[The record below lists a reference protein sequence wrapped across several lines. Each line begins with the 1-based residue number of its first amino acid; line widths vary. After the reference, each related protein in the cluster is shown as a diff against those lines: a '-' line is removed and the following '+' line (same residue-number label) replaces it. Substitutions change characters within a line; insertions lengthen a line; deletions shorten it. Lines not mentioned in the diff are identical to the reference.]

1 MIVIADV
8 ILVAKE
14 KILNLVYDISKQ
26 INIDIELDKQ
36 IQAGQLVSLIRVL
49 ENPTLLLTD
58 AEEQQV
64 TQGLISI
71 GELII

>member
-14 KILNLVYDISKQ
+14 KILDLVYDISKQ
-26 INIDIELDKQ
+26 INIDVELDKQ

-49 ENPTLLLTD
+49 ESPTLLLTD
-58 AEEQQV
+58 AEQQQV